1 MSEEEKKEQKKNG
14 EDLKELNFLDH
25 LEELRWR
32 IIKSLAAIMIIAI
45 AAFIVSDFFIDILLI
60 PAQKIEDK
68 MIIQVLKVQGMFM
81 LKLKVAGVIGIVGA
95 IPVIAYQVWAFVA
108 PGLYENE
115 KKWGKWLV
123 LGVTFFFL
131 CGAAFAYFVL
141 VPFAL
146 NFLISLGTVEVK
158 KHISISYY
166 TQFVLRML
174 VAAGVVFQMPVLSF
188 VLTKMGLINA
198 KIMRKFWRYAVI
210 ISLALA
216 AFITPPDPVSM
227 MMMGIPLLFLYEFS
241 IVVSR
246 LAGGSAERKRGKSSD
261 SESSEEV

>member
-1 MSEEEKKEQKKNG
+1 MSDKASKKQQNTDDG
-14 EDLKELNFLDH
+14 LKELGFLDH

-32 IIKSLAAIMIIAI
+32 IIKSLAAIMVIAI
-45 AAFIVSDFFIDILLI
+45 AAFAVSDIFIDLLLI
-60 PAQKIEDK
+60 PANNLQDK
-68 MIIQVLKVQGMFM
+68 MMIQVLKVQGMFM
-81 LKLKVAGVIGIVGA
+81 LKIKVAGVMGLVGA

-108 PGLYENE
+108 PGLYEKE

-123 LGVTFFFL
+123 LGVTIFFL

-146 NFLISLGTVEVK
+146 KFLINIGTMEVK

-174 VAAGVVFQMPVLSF
+174 VAAGIVFQMPVLSF
-188 VLTKMGLINA
+188 LMTKMGLINPR
-198 KIMRKFWRYAVI
+198 ILRKFWRYAVI
-210 ISLALA
+210 VSLVIA
-216 AFITPPDPVSM
+216 AFITPPDPISM

-241 IVVSR
+241 ILVSR
-246 LAGGSAERKRGKSSD
+246 LAGGSASADRSNNNLD
-261 SESSEEV
+261 MTDES

>member
-1 MSEEEKKEQKKNG
+1 MTEEEKKKQEKN
-14 EDLKELNFLDH
+14 EEEVKELNFLDH
-25 LEELRWR
+25 LEEMRWR
-32 IIKSLAAIMIIAI
+32 LIKSLAAIMVVAI
-45 AAFIVSDFFIDILLI
+45 AAFVFSDIFIDFLLI
-60 PAQKIEDK
+60 PADNLKDK

-123 LGVTFFFL
+123 MGVTFFFL

-146 NFLISLGTVEVK
+146 KFLINIGTAEVR

-166 TQFVLRML
+166 TQFVIRML

-188 VLTKMGLINA
+188 VLTKMGLISP
-198 KIMRKFWRYAVI
+198 KILRKFWRYAVVV
-210 ISLALA
+210 SLGLA
-216 AFITPPDPVSM
+216 AFITPPDPISM
-227 MMMGIPLLFLYEFS
+227 LMMGIPLLFLYEFS
-241 IVVSR
+241 IIVSR
-246 LAGGSAERKRGKSSD
+246 LA
-261 SESSEEV
+261 

>member
-1 MSEEEKKEQKKNG
+1 MTEEEKKKQEENE
-14 EDLKELNFLDH
+14 EDIKELNFLDH
-25 LEELRWR
+25 LEEMRWR
-32 IIKSLAAIMIIAI
+32 IVKSLAAIMVVAI
-45 AAFIVSDFFIDILLI
+45 ASFVFSDIFIDILLI
-60 PAQKIEDK
+60 PARRLGDK

-81 LKLKVAGVIGIVGA
+81 LKLKVAGVVGLVGA

-108 PGLYENE
+108 PGLYESE

-123 LGVTFFFL
+123 LGVTFFFVS
-131 CGAAFAYFVL
+131 GAAFAYFVL

-146 NFLISLGTVEVK
+146 NFLISLGTTEIQ

-188 VLTKMGLINA
+188 LLTKMGLINA
-198 KIMRKFWRYAVI
+198 QKMRKFWRYAVV
-210 ISLALA
+210 ISLGLA

-241 IVVSR
+241 IIVSR
-246 LAGGSAERKRGKSSD
+246 MAGGSASKKRQEETEPSD
-261 SESSEEV
+261 QNEE

>member
-1 MSEEEKKEQKKNG
+1 MSDTEPKKQENQNNNG

-32 IIKSLAAIMIIAI
+32 IIKALAAIMIVAI
-45 AAFIVSDFFIDILLI
+45 AAFIFSDIFIDVLLL
-60 PAQKIEDK
+60 PAEKLKEK

-81 LKLKVAGVIGIVGA
+81 LKLKVAGVVGFVGA

-108 PGLYENE
+108 PGLYEKE

-123 LGVTFFFL
+123 LGVTLFFVA
-131 CGAAFAYFVL
+131 GSAFAYFVL

-146 NFLISLGTVEVK
+146 NFLISLGTEAVQ

-174 VAAGVVFQMPVLSF
+174 IAAGVVFQMPVLSF
-188 VLTKMGLINA
+188 VLTKMGLINP
-198 KIMRKFWRYAVI
+198 KMLRKFWRYAVV

-246 LAGGSAERKRGKSSD
+246 LAGGSARKAKNET
-261 SESSEEV
+261 SETSQK